1 MFGDA
6 AFFGFC
12 KAALAATPQKAR
24 RGTLEQLDIQIV
36 GQQLAQINHPFF
48 QQTGYAIAHTVHHLS
63 AAALQ
68 LSNTPARL
76 ALMTEVGPPDC
87 PTIAFFTHDDFSFLL
102 CSVSAFI
109 LLQMQ

>member
-1 MFGDA
+1 VFGDA

-48 QQTGYAIAHTVHHLS
+48 QQTGYAIAHHLS
-63 AAALQ
+63 AAAFAALKYACKACVDDRSRAAG
-68 LSNTPARL
+68 LSH
-76 ALMTEVGPPDC
+76 DS
-87 PTIAFFTHDDFSFLL
+87 IFTHDDFSFLL